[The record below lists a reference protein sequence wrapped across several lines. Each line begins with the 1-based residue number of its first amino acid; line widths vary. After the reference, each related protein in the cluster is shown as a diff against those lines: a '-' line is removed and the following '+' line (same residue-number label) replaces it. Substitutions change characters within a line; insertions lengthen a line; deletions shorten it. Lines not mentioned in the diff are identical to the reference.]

1 MKYVISF
8 CFLMILTLS
17 SCTVESNLTYD
28 QEHIDVTLEPE
39 ALYTAMT
46 ERDVIGI
53 RETGGEYGPFVAPI
67 MYQSAEKGYLLP
79 NAPEEVILAGNDM
92 ARQYIYG
99 SEALNRIEIYSTP
112 DCTGEPEK
120 IVELTGL
127 ENKAL
132 FHWLYAD
139 EETGHFTCIGNE
151 NTAKEGYFY
160 EFSETGELLRKLP
173 VPGMDLWHMR
183 MVNKS
188 CLYGDV
194 YYYVIPVPG
203 TFDIEP
209 IYDLYRRNFSDGT
222 YEKIEE
228 NITAADFEGD
238 TVYYLKRKSNN
249 YLEADGS
256 LYRMDLITLEKEEL
270 AEMNVIKHHAT
281 PIRSLVMNDERNLV
295 YYATDFDA
303 FTFNPETKERI
314 HIIHSGSA
322 FVEPVEIV
330 GSTLYCTIGQAGYF
344 LYDLPEEP
352 VPYTDALTPLR
363 FLAYYPASAAD
374 AQYYAQTG
382 YNPYDYTSVFDLMQT
397 NGYASY
403 SEAGLLT
410 NKEEYAHAMAKKLMA
425 GDSDFDLFYVSTE
438 MAQLFDSQYYE
449 DLTRYSRLSCDYF
462 DEMVPGLKDICTID
476 GRLSLVPLSLNAQIM
491 VIDNSL
497 AEGTVTFPRTV
508 ADLLNLA
515 DSVTLTDGSYLM
527 GGNRAA
533 TALRKLFEEF
543 AANYILSDL
552 DDETALADLTNLY
565 EMCTLLGENDK
576 MLLSRGYNA
585 QKRLITFG
593 MNNGM
598 DVTFHG
604 DIQSGSLPKINENYK
619 TPVSGEFWAIN
630 PNSKNKELAGAF
642 LLCFLGQNRVN
653 TLLITYYD
661 FETKNSHCICPDP
674 LCDHEQ
680 DGDCKYS
687 GFQEMYFSK
696 NPNIFYSIYMYADDP
711 QICRIDILNDKVEV
725 LHTCNTFFTY
735 IIGLSGNQLLFMKA
749 NM

>member
-1 MKYVISF
+1 MK
-8 CFLMILTLS
+8 FLLSLLMLLTFA
-17 SCTVESNLTYD
+17 SCTAEENLTYN

-46 ERDVIGI
+46 ERDVLGV
-53 RETGGEYGPFVAPI
+53 RVTGWKYYSFVAPI
-67 MYQSAEKGYLLP
+67 MYQSEEKGYLLF
-79 NAPEEVILAGNDM
+79 NAPRDVILKGDDAFEEYLSN
-92 ARQYIYG
+92 
-99 SEALNRIEIYSTP
+99 SEVQKFIEIYATP
-112 DCTGEPEK
+112 DCSGEPEK
-120 IVELTGL
+120 IVNLTGF
-127 ENKAL
+127 ECRGV
-132 FHWLYAD
+132 FHYVYAD

-151 NTAKEGYFY
+151 NSAKEGYFY
-160 EFSETGELLRKLP
+160 EFSENGELLRKLP
-173 VPGMDLWHMR
+173 VPGMDLWHAR
-183 MVNKS
+183 GVNKS

-194 YYYVIPVPG
+194 YYYVVPVPG
-203 TFDIEP
+203 TFDIDP
-209 IYDLYRRNFSDGT
+209 IYNLYRRNFSDGT

-238 TVYYLKRKSNN
+238 TVYYLKRDSDS

-256 LYRMDLITLEKEEL
+256 LYRMDLTTLEKEEM

-374 AQYYAQTG
+374 AQYYSKTG
-382 YNPYDYTSVFDLMQT
+382 YNPYTYTSVFDLMQT

-403 SEAGLLT
+403 SEAGLIT

-425 GDSDFDLFYVSTE
+425 GDSDFDIFYVSTE

-449 DLTRYSRLSCDYF
+449 DLTRYSRLSRDYF

-491 VIDNSL
+491 VIDKTL
-497 AEGTVTFPRTV
+497 ATDTVTFPRTV

-515 DSVTLTDGSYLM
+515 DSVSLTDGSYLM
-527 GGNRAA
+527 GGTRAA

-576 MLLSRGYNA
+576 MLLSRGCTA
-585 QKRLITFG
+585 QKRMITFG

-642 LLCFLGQNRVN
+642 LLCFLGQNR
-653 TLLITYYD
+653 I
-661 FETKNSHCICPDP
+661 
-674 LCDHEQ
+674 
-680 DGDCKYS
+680 
-687 GFQEMYFSK
+687 
-696 NPNIFYSIYMYADDP
+696 
-711 QICRIDILNDKVEV
+711 
-725 LHTCNTFFTY
+725 NTFMGTGVYYVNDELPESTPEVMAIRELFRQ
-735 IIGLSGNQLLFMKA
+735 QLTEGIRSYEAPDVFAYVDMHFKQIKNNEITAAEAAAELMRYLRMVKFE
-749 NM
+749 